1 MKRQLKGDTKNI
13 KEQYDSGMQELR
25 EFLKAETTWQDLTF
39 EEFSAKSGT
48 FKSLLVLS
56 ELAMQEGVYPEEY
69 LKDELQQILQGI
81 KRLLL

>member
-1 MKRQLKGDTKNI
+1 MKGDTKNI